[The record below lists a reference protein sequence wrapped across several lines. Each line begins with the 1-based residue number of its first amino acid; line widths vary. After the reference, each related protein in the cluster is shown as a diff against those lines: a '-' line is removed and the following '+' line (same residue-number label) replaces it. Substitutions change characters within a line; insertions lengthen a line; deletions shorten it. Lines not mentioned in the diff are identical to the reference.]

1 MKLSREIPGG
11 NKKGC
16 FMFLAVLVSEI
27 MLWKPLIIL
36 NPIFFK

>member
-1 MKLSREIPGG
+1 MKLSREIPGE

-16 FMFLAVLVSEI
+16 FVFFAVLVSEV
-27 MLWKPLIIL
+27 MLRKPLIIL